1 VYPGTLGPG
10 VSLLSIFGTAILPI
24 VAISAAGFVLG
35 RRRDVDPGGLNT
47 ITVYVLLPALV
58 FHSLAT
64 TDLGG
69 ETLAG
74 IAIAVFVFTGVMT
87 LLAEGVG
94 RSLGESE
101 PVLGTLVLVSVF
113 PNAGNYGIP
122 ISEFAFGS
130 TGRST
135 AVVFIIAQ
143 AVAMYTLGIYV
154 AARGEDGDW
163 REGVRSVFTLPLI
176 YALLAALVA
185 SWLGVLPPADN
196 ASMEAVRLVGD
207 SAIPVMLLILGI
219 ELAET
224 DYGAAALRVTPAVSL
239 RMLVAPVVA
248 VGVVLLVGAFVPMG
262 SETVRR
268 VFVLECAM
276 PAAVTPLILTGE
288 FTGDASGDL
297 DPMAYASTTILVS
310 TLLSIPLLTVL
321 ITLLQAGLIV

>member
-1 VYPGTLGPG
+1 

-24 VAISAAGFVLG
+24 VAIAAAGFLLG
-35 RRRDVDPGGLNT
+35 RRRDVDASGLNT
-47 ITVYVLLPALV
+47 VTVYVLAPALV

-74 IAIAVFVFTGVMT
+74 IAIAVLVFTAVMT

-101 PVLGTLVLVSVF
+101 PLLGALVLTSVF

-122 ISEFAFGS
+122 ISEFAFGP
-130 TGRST
+130 TGRAT
-135 AVVFIIAQ
+135 AVVYLAAQ
-143 AVAMYTLGIYV
+143 SVAMYTLGVYV
-154 AARGEDGDW
+154 AARGENGDW
-163 REGVRSVFTLPLI
+163 RAGVRKVFTIPLI
-176 YALLAALVA
+176 YALVVALVA
-185 SWLGVLPPADN
+185 RWLGVLPSADS
-196 ASMEAVRLVGD
+196 AAMEAVRLVGD
-207 SAIPVMLLILGI
+207 SAIPVMLLIVGI

-224 DYGAAALRVTPAVSL
+224 DYGAAALRVTPAVAL

-248 VGVVLLVGAFVPMG
+248 VGVVLLVGAFAPLG

-288 FTGDASGDL
+288 FAT
-297 DPMAYASTTILVS
+297 STRWPTPRRPS
-310 TLLSIPLLTVL
+310 SSRRCSRSRC
-321 ITLLQAGLIV
+321 